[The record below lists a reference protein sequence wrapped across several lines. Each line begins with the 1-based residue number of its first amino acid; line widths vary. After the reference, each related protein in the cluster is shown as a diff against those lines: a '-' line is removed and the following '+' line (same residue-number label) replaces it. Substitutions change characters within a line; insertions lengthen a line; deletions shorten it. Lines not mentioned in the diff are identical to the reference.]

1 MKNPTSIELPKT
13 VDEFRDAIKIAIEEF
28 QNSPVKNNN
37 KLNHSLAKSLKFTE
51 YRALQN
57 LLTNKS
63 NKQSTI
69 KVEILGNDTFINRI
83 KIDDKAQSE
92 ELTEYYLVNKQEY
105 ISNLHMWIK
114 DRLNDFKNNYPHK
127 ESEIPDMKRKLQE
140 LNEIDDIYFFE
151 SYNNG
156 NDWIA
161 ASIEPEH
168 FNEICLEILEEHSKL
183 IKKTYTLDDM
193 QRIFGKHLE
202 TNVYLDDDCFRCKNC
217 GSEWSVCMS
226 EDQIPE
232 VCDHCCEDVR
242 IVDVCNLSVEEQS
255 YYNNNYGIH
264 LKNSDPICFETI
276 FLAKDFQRQYRK
288 LIGLDVDTGERI

>member
-105 ISNLHMWIK
+105 ISNLYMWIN

-193 QRIFGKHLE
+193 QKIFGKH
-202 TNVYLDDDCFRCKNC
+202 
-217 GSEWSVCMS
+217 
-226 EDQIPE
+226 
-232 VCDHCCEDVR
+232 
-242 IVDVCNLSVEEQS
+242 
-255 YYNNNYGIH
+255 
-264 LKNSDPICFETI
+264 
-276 FLAKDFQRQYRK
+276 
-288 LIGLDVDTGERI
+288 